1 MNYFLRK
8 ISFRYLCHKGSKAPS
23 SQTILTS
30 LGVGFGTAVL
40 IIVLSVMNGF
50 ENELQKRILGVIPH
64 VTLESSGGFEDLEN
78 ISEIILEE
86 SNVETIAPFL
96 SSQVVINSNDVSKGV
111 IIKGTSQQN
120 EISIIPDN
128 MLVGDLEALEGGSNI
143 IVGDSLAYELNAAI
157 GDSVN
162 LLNIDQS
169 NPLIGVPRVI
179 AFKVVG
185 IFSVGSEVDQNY
197 ALISQDSFLK
207 LIKPK
212 NGIGLEIKVKNVLDA
227 RKTGR
232 AVIQKFD
239 SENYIKMTSWDQS
252 YGGLFRAVQLEKIM
266 VGLLMSLIL
275 LVAILSL
282 LMSVNNLIK
291 TNEKEIAILRT
302 IGFSK
307 WDIQSIF
314 IQLVLTIGIFGIFFG
329 NILGF
334 FLASNITEF
343 LNFLSQIFNISM
355 LDVYYLDYFP
365 SIINFQQIVWINI
378 ITFLLLL
385 IFSFIPSNKAAN
397 TNPVN
402 IVNKT

>member
-1 MNYFLRK
+1 MNQFLRK
-8 ISFRYLCHKGSKAPS
+8 ISFRYLFHKGSNSLS
-23 SQTILTS
+23 SQTLLTS
-30 LGVGFGTAVL
+30 LGVGLGTAVL

-64 VTLESSGGFEDLEN
+64 VTLESSGGFKDIEN
-78 ISEIILEE
+78 ISKSI
-86 SNVETIAPFL
+86 SDHNDVVAVAPFL
-96 SSQVVINSNDVSKGV
+96 SSQVVINNRDVSKGV
-111 IIKGTSQQN
+111 FIKGTSAQE

-128 MLVGDLEALEGGSNI
+128 MLIGEVESLEDGSNI
-143 IVGDSLAYELNAAI
+143 ILGDSLAYELNVAV

-169 NPLIGVPRVI
+169 NPLIGVPRVV
-179 AFKVVG
+179 AFKVIGV
-185 IFSVGSEVDQNY
+185 FSVGSEVDQNY
-197 ALISQDSFLK
+197 ALISSNSFLK

-212 NGIGLEIKVKNVLDA
+212 NGIGLELKVQNVLEA
-227 RKTGR
+227 RNIGR
-232 AVIQKFD
+232 AIIEKLD
-239 SENYIKMTSWDQS
+239 TTNYIKMTSWDQS

-266 VGLLMSLIL
+266 VSLLMSLIL

-282 LMSVNNLIK
+282 LMSVNNLVK

-302 IGFSK
+302 IGYSK

-314 IQLVLTIGIFGIFFG
+314 IQLILTIGIFGIFFG
-329 NILGF
+329 NLFGF

-365 SIINFQQIVWINI
+365 SIISVEQIIWINI

-402 IVNKT
+402 IVNKS